1 MLEAD
6 ERWSVNQVYVYLTG
20 IFPSPNEALS
30 ELMRAV
36 YFGGLPITASGP
48 TEAFPE
54 AFQKSAFQSG
64 AFQSASAGESMSYE
78 LDASW
83 FPNHLTL
90 RPREGGGVEIFPTRA
105 IRAGPEIPLAILK
118 EIVGSEAVAEEVET
132 SIDRFN
138 EIKFTARASVVRRL
152 WPTTSIAGAQA
163 ACRGWLKGIAKEFP
177 DRPPYT
183 KAEMWAQ
190 ARKRWP
196 KLSERAFDR
205 SWARVIKEC
214 GVKWGRPG
222 RPRKTPQ

>member
-36 YFGGLPITASGP
+36 YFGRLPITASGP

-152 WPTTSIAGAQA
+152 WPTTSIQGHKQLAVAG
-163 ACRGWLKGIAKEFP
+163 LKGSRRNSRIGRRTQKQKCGRKP
-177 DRPPYT
+177 GNVGRNC
-183 KAEMWAQ
+183 Q
-190 ARKRWP
+190 SARSIGP
-196 KLSERAFDR
+196 GPGSSR
-205 SWARVIKEC
+205 SAA
-214 GVKWGRPG
+214 
-222 RPRKTPQ
+222 